1 MSKGNL
7 ESITRAAEWLKSI
20 HVKGRF
26 IGVALLKAEHLLDR
40 CTEELDEMV
49 EYLERSGVRRDWM
62 GHVMSRCP
70 QLLSCSMEEIK
81 TRVGFYLDMGMSSND
96 FGTMVF
102 DYPRVLGHYTLAEM
116 NEKVAHPLPSS
127 VTHVFSWNALQW
139 FLVMPQN

>member
-7 ESITRAAEWLKSI
+7 ESITRATEWLKSN

-26 IGVALLKAEHLLDR
+26 IGVVLMKAEHLLDR
-40 CTEELDEMV
+40 SNEELDEIV
-49 EYLERSGVRRDWM
+49 DYLEINGVRRDWM

-81 TRVGFYLDMGMSSND
+81 TRVDFYLNMGMSSND

-102 DYPRVLGHYTLAEM
+102 DFPRVLGYYTLTEM
-116 NEKVAHPLPSS
+116 NEKVDYLLLSFTS
-127 VTHVFSWNALQW
+127 YKTHVPSWNA
-139 FLVMPQN
+139 F